1 MKHLINLSTFF
12 PVRPLVGLF
21 SFFLFLFSSTHS
33 VAQTTRTWDG
43 SSSSAWTTAANW
55 TPSGVPAAIDHVVI
69 TSAGNSPVLA
79 ANATVTNFS
88 QTSGTLDLGGKQL
101 TVTGTMSATAG
112 TMQNGLVKKTST
124 SALTITSVTV
134 NCVLDLTAH
143 TITVNSSR
151 FKQQVTLN
159 KTGGTSTTMSGNVWE
174 APVYISHTA
183 PDATL
188 TLGGTAAD
196 TVLSD
201 MYIYGAGKG
210 ILLGSSSGSGNMIF
224 ARTNPQLLTITGT
237 VTGKRVTVNKPSGN
251 VELSGTLVIGNY
263 LNLTKGIV
271 RVKAGGL
278 VYVYSGATVSST
290 SNLSYIDGP
299 VEKAGNQAFT
309 FPVGKNGVYRPISIT
324 APSSS
329 SHRFKAEYFE
339 SNSNNIHSHSS
350 KDGSLNYVST
360 NEYWTLERTNGTSTP
375 KVTLSWD
382 TLTSCGM
389 TGALS
394 TIHVAGWDG
403 SQWKDLGN
411 GATTGNINKGTVQ
424 TTSAVTSFSMFT
436 LESDN
441 VMGCFDIDLTWMPND
456 TIWDNDTV
464 EFTNTSMNF
473 PVSFTYVWDVD
484 NCWNNGNPSCGDTI
498 AINSKFER
506 LFGWGQRVVTLY
518 VLNSFGSLVAS
529 KSVSLPVLPI
539 AADWLECNCEADE
552 CDFVGN
558 GRFDSWVEPVFEY
571 GSAYYADCWW
581 RVPDNPDYSGE
592 CPPMSWTCNSLGQS
606 FQDNLVANLFTYQNP
621 SNDFSVPNNLYS
633 ASYSIFEP
641 GLVSTS
647 STSGYA
653 SIVASG
659 LPTTIFIQPHTYL
672 SNKLTDVLHSGQVYS
687 VNFKARLSQ
696 RSSYSSRIQ
705 VGFVTDELCEPQHAD
720 WIDES
725 DFSNIQTVT
734 FEPSGSFLNGFA
746 DWHECSVN
754 FTASENWEWF
764 YIGNFTEEGQFPITS
779 QANSI
784 PLTWTEWTGDVWP
797 IYMAAYFIDNVS
809 ITAVAPEITQG
820 SSISVCE
827 NDLPLTLNAT
837 ASGTGSNIYTW
848 SASPTDASLS
858 GQEHDMEI
866 EVSPS
871 VTTTYTVT
879 VQGPNGCELTDE
891 IEVTLLYGP
900 TGTITG
906 PDDTCDNDQEY
917 SISFGGTY
925 TKTWVVPDG
934 ATIVSGQGSSTIVV
948 DWGALEIMGG
958 IICVTVDDGT
968 CLGTS
973 CIEVPACCVESGE
986 YVNNDTYNPN
996 GSGNDLLGVT
1006 NSLSVTAWTITG
1018 QTFRING
1025 NLTLNGDLTLDGCH
1039 IYMEENASIT
1049 VNAGHTLTITGQTYI
1064 HSCKALWTG
1073 ILVNNGAEIVV
1084 NENSL
1089 IEDALYAVFL
1099 QNNTTY
1105 TIDEAVFNKNYVHMF
1120 FYPAGAG
1127 SDPSGTITDS
1137 YFLCQT
1143 TASVAFPP
1151 NANSSPNYT
1160 TIKTIFGHTDYKT
1173 HSGIY
1178 RTTGND
1184 NFVLTVGGT
1193 GHGNLFENSNFGIYN
1208 YEGSLNSYAN
1218 TFRHM
1223 VDDDNC
1229 NEDGLFSGLYNCGTG
1244 IFSAYTHDVTI
1255 TDGNHFED
1263 AWQGIF
1269 SYYDKE
1275 SVTVNGNSFL
1285 NDFAGV
1291 FVQHTNVVDKA
1302 ITITEN
1308 DLDRVVIGILCG
1320 DNPDAIIN
1328 IGGEDLGNN
1337 IHVIPTIGF
1346 LYIGA
1351 GIFVSE
1357 TDPSSETE
1365 VNIVENT
1372 VTNALTGIS
1381 VENVLEAAFITDN
1394 EISLH
1399 DFNGQ
1404 TGIYVADCIG
1414 SYIWQNAVDANFKN
1428 ANQYGIHVDGG
1439 DFASLVCN
1447 TTENAGIG
1455 IHFENTSDPQGLA
1468 KNRLDDNLRGM
1479 QLTDCFA
1486 FDIGSATTGND
1497 NSWYGNDT
1505 YDTYTDNTDASSN
1518 TIFYSSA
1525 GYPLQP
1531 LSNGESFPT
1540 YSYDT
1545 DDATNPLTWLE
1556 CPTGVGT
1563 QKTDSE
1569 ELLSQ
1574 EQMAVLVQLVLND
1587 TVPAV
1592 NYPEERAWVRRYH
1605 LYQMLGTRPELR
1617 TAHPAITDF
1626 YDSCHAANA
1635 GKLWQAHDALHPA
1648 QGNLTASDAL
1658 YELEGLNMELK
1669 PELALRELL
1678 GIMADN
1684 AADEQYVTDSVL
1696 YRAQQHLQNNL
1707 GMELVETVGPAI
1719 TRASRLNEDQYATVA
1734 ELAEQCPY
1742 EYGPAVYMA
1751 RALLLRNDR
1760 WPRVYRNE
1768 CENSRKRDDE
1778 EGGIANASEERSY
1791 KLYPNPNTGEFTLS
1805 LTMHDHELAA
1815 MTVWNISGQEIHAQK
1830 LGNGYNTVNL
1840 NVAEGLY
1847 LYRVTIN
1854 GSTQWT
1860 GKVSITS
1867 H

>member
-891 IEVTLLYGP
+891 IEVTLMYGP

-906 PDDTCDNDQEY
+906 PDDSCDDVQEY
-917 SISFGGTY
+917 SIAFGGGY
-925 TKTWVVPDG
+925 TRTWVVPDG
-934 ATIVSGQGSSTIVV
+934 VSIVSGQGSSTITI
-948 DWGALEIMGG
+948 DWGTRESLGG
-958 IICVTVDDGT
+958 IICVEVYDGT
-968 CLGTS
+968 CTGTS
-973 CIEVPACCVESGE
+973 CIEIPACCNESGALVKNE
-986 YVNNDTYNPN
+986 TYTPD
-996 GSGNDLLGVT
+996 GGGNDVLGGGPTV
-1006 NSLSVTAWTITG
+1006 SVTGYALTG
-1018 QTFRING
+1018 ETFYIEG
-1025 NLTLNGDLTLDGCH
+1025 TLTVNGDLTLDGCN
-1039 IYMEENASIT
+1039 IYMTDDASIV
-1049 VNAGHTLTITGQTYI
+1049 VNAGYTLTITNNTYI
-1064 HSCKALWTG
+1064 HSCDSLWTG
-1073 ILVNNGAEIVV
+1073 IIVTNGAEIII
-1084 NENSL
+1084 NDNSL
-1089 IEDALYAVFL
+1089 IEDALYAVYL

-1105 TIDEAVFNKNYVHMF
+1105 TIDEAVFNKNYLHMYI
-1120 FYPAGAG
+1120 YPAGAG
-1127 SDPSGTITDS
+1127 SAPSGTITDS

-1143 TASVAFPP
+1143 TASVVFPP
-1151 NANSSPNYT
+1151 NVNSNPTYT
-1160 TIKTIFGHTDYKT
+1160 YIKTVFGSTTSKT
-1173 HSGIY
+1173 FAGIY
-1178 RTTGND
+1178 RYGNAAYT
-1184 NFVLTVGGT
+1184 LTVGGAD
-1193 GHGNLFENSNFGIYN
+1193 HGNLFENSLYGIYN
-1208 YEGSLNSYAN
+1208 HLGSLNSYNN
-1218 TFRHM
+1218 TFKNHWEDEHCS
-1223 VDDDNC
+1223 VD
-1229 NEDGLFSGLYNCGTG
+1229 GQFAGVYNCGTG
-1244 IFSAYTHDVTI
+1244 IFTAYSDNVNI
-1255 TDGNHFED
+1255 TQDNAFIESN
-1263 AWQGIF
+1263 QGVY

-1275 SVTVNGNSFL
+1275 EVIIENNTFRSNFLGIYVQGADVADKQISVKSNTM
-1285 NDFAGV
+1285 DFVLIGV
-1291 FVQHTNVVDKA
+1291 YCN
-1302 ITITEN
+1302 
-1308 DLDRVVIGILCG
+1308 
-1320 DNPDAIIN
+1320 DNPDSFID
-1328 IGGEDLGNN
+1328 IGAENEGND
-1337 IHVIPTIGF
+1337 ITVSPATGF
-1346 LYIGA
+1346 LNFGIG
-1351 GIFVSE
+1351 IYVVE
-1357 TDPSSETE
+1357 TNPSSDME
-1365 VNIVENT
+1365 VNVVENT
-1372 VTNALTGIS
+1372 IDRAMTGVGLLNLTDNAYVASNDISMYDYNGYAGIS
-1381 VENVLEAAFITDN
+1381 IENGTSNYVW
-1394 EISLH
+1394 
-1399 DFNGQ
+1399 FNSVN
-1404 TGIYVADCIG
+1404 GIY
-1414 SYIWQNAVDANFKN
+1414 KH

-1439 DFASLVCN
+1439 NFASLLCN
-1447 TTENAGIG
+1447 TTENTGIG
-1455 IHFENTSDPQGLA
+1455 IHFENTSDPQGLG
-1468 KNRLDDNLRGM
+1468 KNRMEDNLRGL

-1486 FDIGSATTGND
+1486 FDIGTSTTGYD
-1497 NSWYGNDT
+1497 NSWYGNDNF
-1505 YDTYTDNTDASSN
+1505 DTYTDDSNAGSS
-1518 TIFYSSA
+1518 TIYYSSV
-1525 GYPLQP
+1525 GYPMQP
-1531 LSNGESFPT
+1531 LVNGANNLFWEF
-1540 YSYDT
+1540 DT
-1545 DDATNPLTWLE
+1545 DDATDPLSYITCLV
-1556 CPTGVGT
+1556 GAGT
-1563 QKTDSE
+1563 QKTE
-1569 ELLSQ
+1569 EEPLSQ
-1574 EQMAVLVQLVLND
+1574 EEMASLIMHALQDNR
-1587 TVPAV
+1587 PAA
-1592 NYPEERAWVRRYH
+1592 NYPQERNWIRRYH
-1605 LYQMLGTRPELR
+1605 LYQVLDSREILR
-1617 TAHPAITDF
+1617 SAHPNITAF
-1626 YDSCHAANA
+1626 YDSSHAATA
-1635 GKLWQAHDALHPA
+1635 GRLWQAHDVLNPTQDGLA
-1648 QGNLTASDAL
+1648 ASSAM
-1658 YELEGLNMELK
+1658 YELTSLDMQLK
-1669 PELALRELL
+1669 PEVALRDLLEL
-1678 GIMADN
+1678 MADN
-1684 AADEQYVTDSVL
+1684 ATDEQYVTDSLV
-1696 YRAQQHLQNNL
+1696 YRAQQHLQNIQ
-1707 GMELVETVGPAI
+1707 GMESVEAVEPVLIRTH
-1719 TRASRLNEDQYATVA
+1719 TLSSDQYATVA

-1760 WPRVYRNE
+1760 LPRTYRNA
-1768 CENSRKRDDE
+1768 CENSGKRDDE
-1778 EGGIANASEERSY
+1778 EGGITSDEEERSY
-1791 KLYPNPNTGEFTLS
+1791 KLYPNPNTGAFSLVLS
-1805 LTMHDHELAA
+1805 MDDHDIAKLC
-1815 MTVWNISGQEIHAQK
+1815 VWSISGQQVHTQQ
-1830 LGNGYNTVNL
+1830 LGSGFNTVNME
-1840 NVAEGLY
+1840 VAGGLY
-1847 LYRVTIN
+1847 LYSITLN
-1854 GSTQWT
+1854 GTPEWT
-1860 GKVSITS
+1860 GKISVSS
-1867 H
+1867 Y